1 MPWISGKLPPAG
13 TGIHTPVAGSGT
25 SPLGHSATG
34 AGVLVVGTA
43 KTATAGAAAIAT
55 ANPPARMSRRVGRCK
70 VRHRHALSSLLTVP
84 SGNLLNAASQLE
96 TRSWMGGCAGR
107 GHLLA
112 GVLPAKHRRKTAP
125 RGTKVVRG
133 TNSVKGLASC
143 CGPAGRARNRR
154 FDGVASPQEKR
165 RAMRVTR
172 SRTARL
178 LAAAGALSAPFA
190 AINAPFAV
198 AQPDLTCSN
207 GEVALDDTCVPPED
221 MGTTSVALGLPRGT
235 VNDGVPSLNQG
246 GFIDQG
252 GGFDHGGGIGGIGG
266 GRGGGGGGGGGHGR

>member
-1 MPWISGKLPPAG
+1 MLPANWRRPPASLPMSAPRMCRKRPSASRNITPNTVGKLYQG
-13 TGIHTPVAGSGT
+13 
-25 SPLGHSATG
+25 
-34 AGVLVVGTA
+34 
-43 KTATAGAAAIAT
+43 
-55 ANPPARMSRRVGRCK
+55 
-70 VRHRHALSSLLTVP
+70 
-84 SGNLLNAASQLE
+84 
-96 TRSWMGGCAGR
+96 
-107 GHLLA
+107 
-112 GVLPAKHRRKTAP
+112 
-125 RGTKVVRG
+125 GTKVVPSCQFCERA
-133 TNSVKGLASC
+133 VKLLWHRWTSAQ
-143 CGPAGRARNRR
+143 RR
-154 FDGVASPQEKR
+154 LFGVTSPQEKR

-252 GGFDHGGGIGGIGG
+252 GGFDHGGGIGG